1 MTEQSKHRRSARREF
16 EALLGEIFENPER
29 RDVVI
34 AEIERTYGCDCAVM
48 VLDTSGFT
56 RTTRKH
62 GIYAFLLMVHQMK
75 QLARPL
81 VEEHAGKVV
90 KEEADNLFC
99 LFPKCD
105 QAVAASLAIVAKL
118 DATNCEM
125 PEDLRLYASIGIAN
139 GQIID
144 LAGEDLFGDA
154 VNLACKLG
162 EDVAQRGEI
171 LITEAGFSQLE
182 HAVQA
187 RPTEVSVSGMT
198 LPYRV
203 LREGA

>member
-1 MTEQSKHRRSARREF
+1 MNGNSPSARRRF
-16 EALLGEIFENPER
+16 DALLGEMFDAPER
-29 RDVVI
+29 REAVI
-34 AEIERTYGCDCAVM
+34 ATIEAEFARDAAVL

-75 QLARPL
+75 RLARPI
-81 VEEHAGKVV
+81 VQRHGGRVV

-99 LFPKCD
+99 LFATSAE
-105 QAVAASLAIVAKL
+105 AVAAAHGVIEALEAVNPAL
-118 DATNCEM
+118 
-125 PEDLRLYASIGIAN
+125 PEDLRLYASIGIAH
-139 GQIID
+139 GRVLD

-171 LITEAGFSQLE
+171 LIAEDAFADLGEAAAGRSEQ
-182 HAVQA
+182 
-187 RPTEVSVSGMT
+187 VSVSG
-198 LPYRV
+198 LPLVYRV
-203 LREGA
+203 LREGC

>member
-34 AEIERTYGCDCAVM
+34 AEIELTYGCDCAVM

-75 QLARPL
+75 RLARPL

-118 DATNCEM
+118 DATNCEL

-182 HAVQA
+182 HAVQG
-187 RPTEVSVSGMT
+187 RQTEVSVSGMT

>member
-1 MTEQSKHRRSARREF
+1 MTEQSRHRPSARREF
-16 EALLGEIFENPER
+16 EALLGEIFEKPER
-29 RDVVI
+29 RDLVI
-34 AEIERTYGCDCAVM
+34 AEIERTYGRDCAVM

-75 QLARPL
+75 RLARPV
-81 VEEHAGKVV
+81 VEEQGGKVV

-99 LFPKCD
+99 LFRKCD

-118 DATNCEM
+118 DAANCQL
-125 PEDLRLYASIGIAN
+125 PEDLRLYASIGIAS
-139 GQIID
+139 GRVLD
-144 LAGEDLFGDA
+144 LDGEDLFGDA

-182 HAVQA
+182 EAVAGRQ
-187 RPTEVSVSGMT
+187 TEVSVSGLT

-203 LREGA
+203 LREGT

>member
-1 MTEQSKHRRSARREF
+1 MTEQSNHRRSARREF

-34 AEIERTYGCDCAVM
+34 AEIELTYGCDCAVM

-75 QLARPL
+75 RLARPL

-118 DATNCEM
+118 DATNCEL

-182 HAVQA
+182 HAVQG
-187 RPTEVSVSGMT
+187 RQTEVSVSGMT